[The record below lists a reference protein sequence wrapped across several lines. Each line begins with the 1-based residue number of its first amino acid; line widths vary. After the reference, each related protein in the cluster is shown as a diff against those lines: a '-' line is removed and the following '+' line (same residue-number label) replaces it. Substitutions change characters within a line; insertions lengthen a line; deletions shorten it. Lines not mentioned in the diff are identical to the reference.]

1 MEWLICSALPGLVF
15 LPSIMQGS
23 VMTTAENVLLIAT
36 LVLVLIIIS
45 NVGFSKLAEWRNP
58 PIGKFLECEGVVL
71 HYIERGDP
79 AAPCVVL
86 LHGNGSMIQDF
97 HNWWAGRSSCPQQS
111 RGVLRSPGLSL

>member
-1 MEWLICSALPGLVF
+1 
-15 LPSIMQGS
+15 
-23 VMTTAENVLLIAT
+23 MTIAENVLLIAT
-36 LVLVLIIIS
+36 LLLVLIIIS

-86 LHGNGSMIQDF
+86 LHGSGSMIQDF
-97 HNWWAGRSSCPQQS
+97 TISGLADLLARSNHVVCFD
-111 RGVLRSPGLSL
+111 RPGLRL